1 MKIEIY
7 DSTLRDGAQSEGISF
22 SVYDKIKIVKALDKM
37 GVPFVEAGNPGSN
50 PKDLEFFEELQNI
63 ELKQTQVV
71 AFGSTRRREI
81 KVEEDGNVQ
90 SLLKAKT
97 KHIAIF
103 GKSWDFHVTDII
115 HTTLDEN
122 INMIQDTI
130 EFMIQQGKEVTY
142 DAEHFYDGYKAN
154 PDYALKTVQAAE
166 SAGAKRL
173 VLCDT
178 NGGCIP
184 SEITDIT
191 EKVKKLCPNTIIGIH
206 AHNDSGLAVA
216 NSIIAV
222 ESGATHVQGTFVG
235 FGERCGNA
243 NLSTLIAIFEL
254 KMGISCIFN
263 EELENLTAMTKF
275 ISEIANITHDDQAP
289 FVGRKAF
296 THKGGMHIDGVTKN
310 SKSFEHIDPTL
321 IGNTRRFLMSEVAG
335 RSSILKKIQKIVPNI
350 EKNSP
355 ETTHIMQRLKELEHE
370 GYQFEGAE
378 STFELIIR
386 KHLGKYKPFFKLENF
401 KLMGERPSVDS
412 ISSAFAMVKVN
423 VEGKSK
429 MVAAEGDG
437 PINALDRALRE
448 ALEGFYPELKRVHLI
463 DYKVRVLDG
472 TEASAA
478 KVRVLITSSD
488 GIKDWTTV
496 GVSTDIVEASLTA
509 LIDSIEIKLLKDLEE
524 KIKTYI

>member
-1 MKIEIY
+1 MRIEIY

-22 SVYDKIKIVKALDKM
+22 SVHDKIKIVKALDQM
-37 GVPFVEAGNPGSN
+37 GIPFIEAGNPGSN
-50 PKDLEFFEELQNI
+50 PKDLEFFEALQEV
-63 ELKQTQVV
+63 ELKQAQVV
-71 AFGSTRRREI
+71 AFGSTRRRGI
-81 KVEEDGNVQ
+81 DVAEDGNIQ
-90 SLLKAKT
+90 SILKAKT
-97 KHIAIF
+97 KHVAIF

-122 INMIQDTI
+122 IDMIGDTI
-130 EFMIQQGKEVTY
+130 RYMIEQGKEVTY

-154 PDYALKTVQAAE
+154 PAYALKTVQAAE
-166 SAGAKRL
+166 AAGAKKL

-178 NGGCIP
+178 NGGCLP
-184 SEITDIT
+184 SEIYTIT
-191 EKVKKLCPNTIIGIH
+191 KKVQALCSETVIGIH

-216 NSIIAV
+216 NSIMAV
-222 ESGATHVQGTFVG
+222 DAGAMQVQGTFVG

-254 KMGISCIFN
+254 KMNQLCILEN
-263 EELENLTAMTKF
+263 QLENLTAMTKF
-275 ISEIANITHDDQAP
+275 ISEIANIHHDDQAP

-310 SKSFEHIDPTL
+310 SKSFEHIDP
-321 IGNTRRFLMSEVAG
+321 IRVGNTRRFLMSEVAG
-335 RSSILKKIQKIVPNI
+335 RSSILKKIQKVAPEI

-355 ETTHIMQRLKELEHE
+355 ETAHIMQRLKELEHE

-386 KHLGKYKPFFKLENF
+386 KHLGKYKPFFILENF
-401 KLMGERPSVDS
+401 KTMGERPCADS
-412 ISSAFAMVKVN
+412 ILSAFAMVKVN
-423 VEGKSK
+423 VEGASK

-437 PINALDRALRE
+437 PINALDKALRE
-448 ALEGFYPELKRVHLI
+448 ALEGFYPALKKVYLI

-478 KVRVLITSSD
+478 KVRVLITSTD

-496 GVSTDIVEASLTA
+496 GVSTDIVEASLIA
-509 LIDSIEIKLLKDLEE
+509 LTDSIEIKLLKDLEE
-524 KIKTYI
+524 KI